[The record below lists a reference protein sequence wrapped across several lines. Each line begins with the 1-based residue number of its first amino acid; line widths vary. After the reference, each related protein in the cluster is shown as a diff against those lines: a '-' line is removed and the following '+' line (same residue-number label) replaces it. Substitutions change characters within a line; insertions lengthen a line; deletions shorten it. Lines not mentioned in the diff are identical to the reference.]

1 MDMVYRGLPL
11 EEAEKRY
18 AQITNPPAEEPVAA
32 PAPAPVVV
40 AAAKPKRVVKR
51 VKPAT
56 VKST

>member
-1 MDMVYRGLPL
+1 MVYRGLPL

-18 AQITNPPAEEPVAA
+18 AAITNPPAEEPTAAPA

-40 AAAKPKRVVKR
+40 AKAKPKRKV

-56 VKST
+56 AKST